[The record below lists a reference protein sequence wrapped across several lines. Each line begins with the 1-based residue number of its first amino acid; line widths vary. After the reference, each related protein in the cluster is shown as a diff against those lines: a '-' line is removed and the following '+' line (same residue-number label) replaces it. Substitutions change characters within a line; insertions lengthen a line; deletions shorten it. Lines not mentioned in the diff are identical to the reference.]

1 MDEQKYWVA
10 FHQVSGIGPVSFS
23 KLESHFGEMSKAWD
37 ASTTEIGAAGLSAKM
52 VKKIDQFRN
61 DHEPD
66 EIAGKLSELGISAVH
81 LRHSD
86 YPQQLLETAAAPSVI
101 YTKGDVSLNSEPM
114 VAVVGSRDA
123 TPYGLEMTRRLSYDL
138 ASAGVTVVSGL
149 ARGIDAAAHKA
160 ALEAGG
166 RTVAILGSGLDKVY
180 PQRNIGIA
188 QQIAERGA
196 LLTEYPPGV
205 SALPQHFPRRNR
217 VISGICKGVLVVE
230 AAFNS
235 RAMLT
240 VSWALEQNR
249 ELFAVPGSALSEK
262 SKGTNR
268 LIRQGAK
275 LTTTVEDI
283 LEELNIEAK
292 TISVEPQKNA
302 HGGEIA
308 IDNLARKNNVLNIE
322 RRIIELL
329 GNSAEPVH
337 VDDITRELGESA
349 AEISSVL
356 VMLDLRGTARQV
368 APMQFIIDSERPVV
382 T

>member
-1 MDEQKYWVA
+1 
-10 FHQVSGIGPVSFS
+10 
-23 KLESHFGEMSKAWD
+23 
-37 ASTTEIGAAGLSAKM
+37 
-52 VKKIDQFRN
+52 
-61 DHEPD
+61 
-66 EIAGKLSELGISAVH
+66 
-81 LRHSD
+81 
-86 YPQQLLETAAAPSVI
+86 
-101 YTKGDVSLNSEPM
+101 
-114 VAVVGSRDA
+114 
-123 TPYGLEMTRRLSYDL
+123 MTRRLSYDL